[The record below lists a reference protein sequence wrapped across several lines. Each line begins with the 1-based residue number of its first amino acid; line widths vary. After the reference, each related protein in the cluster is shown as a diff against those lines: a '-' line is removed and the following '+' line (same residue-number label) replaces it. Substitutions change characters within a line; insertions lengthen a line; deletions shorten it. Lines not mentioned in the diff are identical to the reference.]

1 MRTEEGR
8 LSQNESLYF
17 YKERM
22 KSYLIFG
29 LLILALVAC
38 VPTQEKVS
46 PPNIIYILADD
57 LGYGDISSFN
67 PDSKIETPHI
77 DALAE
82 GGMRFIDA
90 HSGSAVCTPTRY
102 GILTGRYSWRTR
114 LKKGVLWS
122 YDPHLIPEDRLT
134 VAKLLKRNGYHT
146 AAIGKWHLGVDFV
159 KDEEGFVD
167 YTQPIS
173 HGPLSNG
180 FDEFFGIT
188 ASLDIPPYVYI
199 EDNDIIHSRIDTVEA
214 NEGLGFWR
222 KGPVGDGFTHV
233 GVLPRLKE
241 EALSYINSQA
251 STDKPFF
258 LYFPLPAPHT
268 PVLPIEAYEGKS
280 STTAYGDFVLMIDDL
295 VGEIIATL
303 EKNGQADNTL
313 IIFTSDNGFAPYADT
328 EGLES
333 IGHFPSYQ
341 FRGYKADIYEGGHRI
356 PFIAR
361 WPGVIPKNTS
371 SDQTIC
377 LIDFMATVA
386 AIQGDS
392 LQDNQGEDSYDL
404 LPVLKGNSQG
414 DPVREATVHHSVN
427 GSFAIRQGKWK
438 LIFCPGSGGWSA
450 PTPKV
455 AREQDLPIVQLYD
468 LEVDIG
474 EQTNLAETNPEIV
487 EELTTLMK
495 KYIEEGRSTPGP
507 AQENEGETELFIS
520 L

>member
-1 MRTEEGR
+1 
-8 LSQNESLYF
+8 
-17 YKERM
+17 M
-22 KSYLIFG
+22 KNYLIFG
-29 LLILALVAC
+29 LLILTLVAC

-67 PDSKIETPHI
+67 ADSKIKTPHL

-82 GGMRFIDA
+82 GGMRFTDA

-114 LKKGVLWS
+114 LKRGVLWS
-122 YDPHLIPEDRLT
+122 YDSHLIPEDRLT
-134 VAKLLKRNGYHT
+134 VANLLKRNGYHT

-159 KDEEGFVD
+159 KDEKEFVD
-167 YTQPIS
+167 YSQPIS

-199 EDNDIIHSRIDTVEA
+199 EGNEIIHSRIDTVEA

-222 KGPVGDGFTHV
+222 RGPVGDGFRHID
-233 GVLPRLKE
+233 VLPKLQEKAVAYLDDR
-241 EALSYINSQA
+241 
-251 STDKPFF
+251 STSENPFF

-268 PVLPIEAYEGKS
+268 PVLPTEAYEGES
-280 STTAYGDFVLMIDDL
+280 MTTAYGDFVLMIDDL

-356 PFIAR
+356 PFIAQ
-361 WPGVIPKNTS
+361 WPGHIPEGS
-371 SDQTIC
+371 VSDQTIC
-377 LIDFMATVA
+377 LTDFMATVA
-386 AIQGDS
+386 SVVGDS
-392 LQDNQGEDSYDL
+392 LQADQGEDSYDL
-404 LPVLKGNSQG
+404 LPLMKGNQQ
-414 DPVREATVHHSVN
+414 DEPLREATVHHSVN
-427 GSFAIRQGKWK
+427 GSFAIRKGKWK

-455 AREQDLPIVQLYD
+455 AREGNLPAVQLYD
-468 LEVDIG
+468 LEADIA
-474 EQTNLAETNPEIV
+474 EKTNLADTHPEVV
-487 EELTTLMK
+487 EELTALMK
-495 KYIEEGRSTPGP
+495 KYIEDGRSTPGP
-507 AQENEGETELFIS
+507 TQKNEGETELFVQ